1 MSSNN
6 QNTNTTTQQQS
17 KGASKGN
24 QKPRYQK
31 SGGGKRSSNSSR
43 PVTRRYKLVPMDRDP
58 DGKGAPPLV
67 KGSKGAFLDRIHEVT
82 GCHGRFLSAGEQR
95 NFQAIEINT
104 GDARIVEFNID
115 PEVDMPNS
123 TYSRR
128 LNKACQMVAGAIM
141 HWRHIAYPPPER
153 EPDDGSG
160 EEDDPEGPADEPGA
174 PHTQGEEGH
183 GGPDDGGDDDE
194 NA

>member
-1 MSSNN
+1 MSSTN
-6 QNTNTTTQQQS
+6 QTTPTTTQQKQQQQQHN
-17 KGASKGN
+17 GPKGN
-24 QKPRYQK
+24 SKPRYQK
-31 SGGGKRSSNSSR
+31 SGGGKRNSGSSR

-67 KGSKGAFLDRIHEVT
+67 KGTKGAFLDRIYDVT
-82 GCHGRFLSAGEQR
+82 GCNGRFLSAGEQR
-95 NFQAIEINT
+95 NFQSIEINT
-104 GDARIVEFNID
+104 GDARIVEFTID

-141 HWRHIAYPPPER
+141 HWRHIAYPPPEQ
-153 EPDDGSG
+153 EHGDGH
-160 EEDDPEGPADEPGA
+160 DPEGDGPDPEGDGQHADEA
-174 PHTQGEEGH
+174 
-183 GGPDDGGDDDE
+183 

>member
-1 MSSNN
+1 MSSTT
-6 QNTNTTTQQQS
+6 QTTNTTTTKQQQQH
-17 KGASKGN
+17 GGPKGN
-24 QKPRYQK
+24 TRHRHHK
-31 SGGGKRSSNSSR
+31 SGGKRTSGSSR

-67 KGSKGAFLDRIHEVT
+67 KGTKGAFLDRIYDVT
-82 GCHGRFLSAGEQR
+82 GCNGRFLSAGEQR

-104 GDARIVEFNID
+104 GDARIVEFTID

-141 HWRHIAYPPPER
+141 HWRHIAYPPPEQ
-153 EPDDGSG
+153 EDGHHDDHR
-160 EEDDPEGPADEPGA
+160 DDPEGDGHDEHDDHEDP
-174 PHTQGEEGH
+174 QG
-183 GGPDDGGDDDE
+183 DGG
-194 NA
+194 NAED